1 MLTVTLPAVE
11 LFDNEQWIFVTV
23 PEVSITLEHSLLS
36 VSKWE
41 SKWHK
46 PYISNAQK
54 TRDESLDYI
63 RCMIVGK
70 SISIERLAYI
80 PDPIFSD
87 IQDYINDPM
96 TASWFRE
103 DNRPH
108 NSGQSI
114 TSELIYSWMVAA
126 QIPFDP
132 AEKWHLNR
140 LLVLIRI
147 CSENANPKKM
157 SKKEVLNQH
166 RALNSARRAKRRK

>member
-1 MLTVTLPAVE
+1 MMTVVLPAQEMFDNRRSEFFEIPAVTL
-11 LFDNEQWIFVTV
+11 
-23 PEVSITLEHSLLS
+23 TLEHSLLS
-36 VSKWE
+36 ISKWE

-46 PYISNAQK
+46 PYISKQPK
-54 TRDESLDYI
+54 TREESLDYI
-63 RCMIVGK
+63 RCMIIGK
-70 SISIERLAYI
+70 QVEESRLRWI
-80 PDPIFSD
+80 PDPIFRQ
-87 IQDYINDPM
+87 IQEYIDNPM

-103 DNRPH
+103 SDRVKNA
-108 NSGQSI
+108 GQAI

-157 SKKEVLNQH
+157 SKKEVMSQH
-166 RALNSARRAKRRK
+166 RALNAARRAKRR